1 MDQLLKRE
9 TWSDGPGAPRSVIY
23 FCGTITD
30 AVPTPPFSDHAF
42 PTAQDERIKEV
53 SLTWFDS
60 NLGTLYPAACQR
72 GTPQLEWGLLVPH
85 SETKGE
91 ARFDT
96 QYWHINIDPS
106 ERYVLSLPNS
116 AQYPSARTRVR
127 VHKPVPRGR
136 LAPHRHQR
144 WLCGGGSNGWPAGLA
159 GDDRISQDNCRRRSL
174 TDVQRRQPSAMMA
187 AAACSPPS
195 TAPSTLPTSYP
206 LRTQSPAMS
215 RFAYPVS
222 FARRRYCS
230 VPFWIC
236 V

>member
-23 FCGTITD
+23 YYGTITD

-91 ARFDT
+91 ARFDS
-96 QYWHINIDPS
+96 Q
-106 ERYVLSLPNS
+106 VLAHQHRPQRALRALAAEQRGVP
-116 AQYPSARTRVR
+116 VR
-127 VHKPVPRGR
+127 AHTS
-136 LAPHRHQR
+136 Q
-144 WLCGGGSNGWPAGLA
+144 GSQTCPLA
-159 GDDRISQDNCRRRSL
+159 GDW
-174 TDVQRRQPSAMMA
+174 
-187 AAACSPPS
+187 
-195 TAPSTLPTSYP
+195 
-206 LRTQSPAMS
+206 LRTGINAGCVEAAVMGGLQASQAMTGFPRIIVGDDLDGRTASSALRDDGGRRLQPA
-215 RFAYPVS
+215 
-222 FARRRYCS
+222 
-230 VPFWIC
+230 
-236 V
+236 